1 MGYVRLRPRK
11 WAEKQDQQVRESFRK
26 DIAVL
31 KQTPK
36 TDLWFCD
43 ETGVQGDP
51 EPREIL
57 ALRGSRIRLP
67 HTGSHIRSS
76 VIGSVRPQDG
86 KFVCLLLPYVD
97 TEIFQIYV
105 DELNRRVRRRHEN
118 IVVLDNASW
127 HKTRSLR
134 WGILRPCYLPTYS
147 PDLNVIERLWLVV
160 KRDFFS
166 WFYTRNH
173 DVLDD
178 RITEALNFYIERP
191 ALIRSICNMN
201 TFG

>member
-11 WAEKQDQQVRESFRK
+11 WPEKQDEQARESFRK
-26 DIAVL
+26 DITVL

-43 ETGVQGDP
+43 ETGIQGDP

-57 ALRGSRIRLP
+57 ALKGSRIRLP
-67 HTGSHIRSS
+67 YTGSHIRSS
-76 VIGSVRPQDG
+76 VIGAVRPQDG

-97 TEIFQIYV
+97 SETFQIYV
-105 DELNRRVRRRHEN
+105 DELNRRVRYRRKN

-127 HKTRSLR
+127 HKTRSLK
-134 WGILRPCYLPTYS
+134 WGILEPCYLPTYS

-166 WFYTRNH
+166 WFYTQNH
-173 DVLDD
+173 DLLDD

-191 ALIRSICNMN
+191 DRVRSICNMN